1 VRVTFDLDGYVDVA
15 EREQLLFERYPD
27 ARVQVELEE
36 VRNGAGEIVAW
47 KAKATIWRSH
57 DDPLPV
63 CDYAV
68 EPVPGK
74 TPFTRDSEAMNASTS
89 AIGRAIVLAGFPSK
103 KIASEDEV
111 RARRGSGNGS
121 PAKPEFS
128 EARPDMTEEEYLAL
142 VEIAQ
147 LPDALASQQ
156 VVHFGRNKGALL
168 GELTARQLG
177 WYANDWE
184 LQSDP
189 SPYDFRLKAAAQA
202 LHAGVDTP
210 DFAIPF

>member
-1 VRVTFDLDGYVDVA
+1 MTFDLDGYVDVA
-15 EREQLLFERYPD
+15 EREQLLFDRYPD

-36 VRNGAGEIVAW
+36 VRNGTGEIVAW

-103 KIASEDEV
+103 KIASADEV
-111 RARRGSGNGS
+111 RARQGSGNGS
-121 PAKPEFS
+121 SAKPDLPAIPED
-128 EARPDMTEEEYLAL
+128 ARPSEYA
-142 VEIAQ
+142 
-147 LPDALASQQ
+147 
-156 VVHFGRNKGALL
+156 VHFGKNRGTLL
-168 GELTARQLG
+168 GSLTKQQLG
-177 WYANDWE
+177 WYAEKWE
-184 LQSDP
+184 VQDTPSD
-189 SPYDFRLKAAAQA
+189 YDLRLKAAAFA
-202 LHAGVDTP
+202 LYAGDDTP
-210 DFAIPF
+210 LNSVPADLADVPF